1 MRVCLVEGPD
11 GVGKTTFINML
22 LQLNPGAIV
31 KHFTYEDVKQT
42 PDPVLR
48 YSNYLRNVNLEEG
61 DNAVVIFDRGWYSD
75 AIYGSI
81 LRGKSDASPEE
92 VDAIERICK
101 GYGELVIFM
110 ITAPVETAWKRCK
123 ARGEELITD
132 KDVFKKICAAYSV
145 SLPKIR
151 ATSPGIVYEVRT

>member
-81 LRGKSDASPEE
+81 LRGKSDASPG
-92 VDAIERICK
+92 R
-101 GYGELVIFM
+101 
-110 ITAPVETAWKRCK
+110 
-123 ARGEELITD
+123 
-132 KDVFKKICAAYSV
+132 
-145 SLPKIR
+145 
-151 ATSPGIVYEVRT
+151 